1 MANEDVTSPGESTS
15 HSNREVK
22 MSDLNHMQTIT
33 PEGESGSQQSGE
45 EWARPT
51 LDTRRWG
58 HRGHRPRLVSLNWS
72 GIAHSA
78 PQR

>member
-1 MANEDVTSPGESTS
+1 MAKEDATSPGEYAN
-15 HSNREVK
+15 HSNREVR
-22 MSDLNHMQTIT
+22 MSDLNHMHTIT
-33 PEGESGSQQSGE
+33 PEGESGSQPSAE
-45 EWARPT
+45 ERARPT